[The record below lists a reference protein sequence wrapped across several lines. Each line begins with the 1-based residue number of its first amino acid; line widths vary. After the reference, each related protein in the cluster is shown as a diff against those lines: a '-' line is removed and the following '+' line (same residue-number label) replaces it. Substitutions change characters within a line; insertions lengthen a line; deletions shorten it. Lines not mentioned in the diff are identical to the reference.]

1 MWIWI
6 ANKFAKFRAKRL
18 NRRKTEKYTEKFQG
32 GYFLKH
38 SVDDVSMFAQHSDK
52 THALTLLQDGV
63 DRVVK
68 WSKAKKM
75 IMNANKSE
83 ISFFSNDNR
92 EASWI
97 PSKFLVLAIFLLN

>member
-1 MWIWI
+1 MNCQQIC
-6 ANKFAKFRAKRL
+6 KVSRK
-18 NRRKTEKYTEKFQG
+18 KTEEKKNRKIYRKVSG

-75 IMNANKSE
+75 IMNANNSE

-92 EASWI
+92 EASWT